1 MKAFLSLT
9 FLKALDSLSPLILVP
24 FAINIFNIE
33 GFGRISF
40 YQTLA
45 VFFAYLIDLGFN
57 VVGIQRITATPV
69 GSYIKAYLTSS
80 YLIRLILFLLMV
92 PLFIGVSLL
101 SPIYRPEDLPIII
114 SYTLLLLS
122 AVLASVWYFQAK
134 GEYRILLMSSFLSR
148 FVFISL
154 IVIFVDGMSDI
165 TLYVIM
171 YTCMFLV
178 PAIFQFSIIIKRG
191 LSKKLNY
198 RLVALIAKENLDI
211 SLYRFSNAIILPLSV
226 YTISI
231 VATANEVGLFTVFQR
246 ILGVLVNI
254 SLPINQSLV
263 PHLAK
268 LKKNTIGKFYTKA
281 LKFYCYVVAISVVL
295 VTAVYLGVLVLVQYN
310 YFSNYSNNLA
320 PLLITSLIVITVV
333 PHFANSYVT
342 QTIKL
347 IGVSRINKN
356 VSSMTVLLIG
366 ITLASAVYFNS
377 YSTII
382 LGYVLTYILSFVFLS
397 VSFVRIA
404 NKRRLG

>member
-171 YTCMFLV
+171 YTFMFLV

-268 LKKNTIGKFYTKA
+268 IKKNTIGKFYTKA

-295 VTAVYLGVLVLVQYN
+295 VTAVYLGVLVLVQYD